1 MIIKLHN
8 IIGTALVVGSLS
20 LQAQDIHFSQFNE
33 NPSLLNPALTGA
45 SSVMRV
51 SAVYRDQWRSVTVP
65 YKTYGVSFESRF
77 KASAWNKVDGQSMT
91 FTKKATGNLTGGLSF
106 YSDKAGDGNMGTTN
120 VNLSLASFV
129 PLNQKSFIS
138 LGLQGSLVQRSLDF
152 TKLIFSN
159 QYTGT
164 GYDNTMISGENPANS
179 SFIYADFAGGMAY
192 TYATQDKMI
201 ASNNQ
206 KKATF
211 GFSVYHINQ
220 PKQLF
225 LNGSGEKMNMKYVVH
240 GDFLMGI
247 KHSNV
252 AIAPAFLVQIQGAAK
267 EIIVGTKIKYY
278 IKEDSKYTGIIQR
291 TSVDLGVFYRNQDAM
306 IISFMYDKRQKMAI
320 GISYDLNIS
329 SLTKASKL
337 SGGPE
342 LVLRFNTSNPYLYQ
356 KKAKVD

>member
-1 MIIKLHN
+1 MKSSLYKIICGV
-8 IIGTALVVGSLS
+8 IVLS
-20 LQAQDIHFSQFNE
+20 TTQIKSQDIHFSQFLE

-45 SSVMRV
+45 YSVMRV

-65 YKTYGVSFESRF
+65 YKTYGVSFETRF
-77 KASAWNKVDGQSMT
+77 KASAWNAVEGKSMT

-106 YSDKAGDGNMGTTN
+106 YSDKAGDGNMGSTN

-129 PLNQKSFIS
+129 PLNQRSFIS
-138 LGLQGSLVQRSLDF
+138 LGLQGSMVQRSLDF
-152 TKLIFSN
+152 SKLVFSN

-164 GYDNTMISGENPANS
+164 GYDNTMLSGENPANS

-192 TYATQDKMI
+192 TYSTQDKMI
-201 ASNNQ
+201 ASNDQ
-206 KKATF
+206 KKATV
-211 GFSVYHINQ
+211 GFAVYHVTQ
-220 PKQLF
+220 PKQAF
-225 LNGSGEKMNMKYVVH
+225 LNSSSDKLNMKYVLH
-240 GDFLMGI
+240 GDMLLGI
-247 KHSNV
+247 RHSNV
-252 AIAPAFLVQIQGAAK
+252 ALAPAFLVQLQGSNK
-267 EIIVGTKIKYY
+267 EIIFGTKVKYY

-320 GISYDLNIS
+320 GISYDLNVS

-342 LVLRFNTSNPYLYQ
+342 IVLRFNTSNPYLYQ
-356 KKAKVD
+356 KKSKVD